1 MNKFNSAL
9 GSIFC
14 GLVAAVDAITSTT
27 ESAVEAGFI
36 LPVDAALIVAAAEA
50 SDIGGP

>member
-1 MNKFNSAL
+1 
-9 GSIFC
+9 
-14 GLVAAVDAITSTT
+14 LVAAVDAITSTT